1 MVKTGLPYMLED
13 RSGSLSGSEFV
24 DLYDRMHLRV
34 RCTRRDPDG
43 ASQYGVYNMFSTQC
57 DIAVATLEYGA
68 AGALGN
74 ITIVGPGGMPRTHA
88 MAAFLVEV
96 GGPRHRK
103 FIASDGKEYSWSWRT
118 NAREGLEWSCVN
130 ASGHTVAW
138 YVLKIPGEQYTNSSG
153 CMFGVE
159 EPFPH
164 LAVDFLATLLIM
176 RHISARSNNM

>member
-1 MVKTGLPYMLED
+1 MFED
-13 RSGSLSGSEFV
+13 RSGSLSGSGLV
-24 DLYDRMHLRV
+24 DFYDRMHLRV

-74 ITIVGPGGMPRTHA
+74 ITIVGPGGMPRTQA

-96 GGPRHRK
+96 GGYVRRTPSPRFSALFCIHTHTPVFSGEPFSPRHRK

-118 NAREGLEWSCVN
+118 NARERHEWSV
-130 ASGHTVAW
+130 S
-138 YVLKIPGEQYTNSSG
+138 NSN
-153 CMFGVE
+153 F
-159 EPFPH
+159 
-164 LAVDFLATLLIM
+164 
-176 RHISARSNNM
+176 